1 MISKICVAL
10 PVLVFLN
17 DGTGTVKAFTPYSSF
32 QVGTPQRAQR
42 ITPSFVN
49 LSMSSTDNTNTNR
62 EQELQ
67 EFDNLLEEGK
77 LRSAHRY
84 LKDHPSIQIVPSSS
98 QDDGD
103 HDDDDDDSTQKAVWK
118 KIFDAIETRT
128 RDAEENLASR
138 NELAEYPPESP
149 ARTEMT
155 QMYTLLQERGDLRL
169 YGSSTPQMPAAA
181 GSHVVTPT
189 LLEQVTELP
198 MTSLRP
204 VPELKT
210 VVDLASIWYVITS
223 VVLTVSTPIFFFS
236 PECSQHFGRVDL
248 QLCILPYPFSSDI
261 MKILVYLIDNACPN
275 ATIYTTIFEFTEL
288 PMTSLTP
295 KPTNTLLIAGIAVA
309 VLEGLISVNTGIDL
323 NILVWTTITLAFLD
337 KLLLNGALFESAL
350 KLVLPNIQQKIT
362 KHEAGHFLCAYLMGC
377 PVEGCVLDAWGA
389 LQDSRF
395 GGRNSVSAGTSFFDP
410 TLSTQINSSVVTR
423 SSIDRYSIIV
433 MGGIAA
439 EALNFGGADGGAG
452 DEAALVAF
460 LSQLNGKPTSGQLPP
475 WNEISIKNQARW
487 GALSAVLL
495 LKEYR
500 PAYDALVDALERG
513 GNLGDC
519 IYAIE
524 KAGRD
529 HNLKPLEKPLGFIL
543 DEGQY
548 GEWTTELPPEEQE
561 NLVLGPYSTAIA
573 QAEQEEQGG
582 TTMTMKKV
590 DTRPPEQI
598 IQETEQ
604 TLQEYRKLMEEKL
617 QSIDEKL
624 KDMDT
629 R

>member
-189 LLEQVTELP
+189 LLEQV
-198 MTSLRP
+198 
-204 VPELKT
+204 
-210 VVDLASIWYVITS
+210 
-223 VVLTVSTPIFFFS
+223 
-236 PECSQHFGRVDL
+236 
-248 QLCILPYPFSSDI
+248 
-261 MKILVYLIDNACPN
+261 
-275 ATIYTTIFEFTEL
+275 TEL